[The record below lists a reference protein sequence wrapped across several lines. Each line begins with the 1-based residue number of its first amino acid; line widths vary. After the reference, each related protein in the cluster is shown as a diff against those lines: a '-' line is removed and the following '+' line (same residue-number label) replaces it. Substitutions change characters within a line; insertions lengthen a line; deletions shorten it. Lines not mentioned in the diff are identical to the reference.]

1 MGCVTCNWTPVG
13 LTHRFMGFCMGR
25 PWVAHGSPMVHPWV
39 AHDGTPTDEINVSE
53 RHKKLLIK
61 KTENVHRGWRVE
73 DNGSYRHRKKTR
85 R

>member
-39 AHDGTPTDEINVSE
+39 AHDGTPTDEINVSKAQKTA
-53 RHKKLLIK
+53 HKKNGK
-61 KTENVHRGWRVE
+61 CASWVE
-73 DNGSYRHRKKTR
+73 GGG
-85 R
+85 